1 MTELEVGYEV
11 VDLSEKSELNVAPN
25 ASEASIQLRRSPNSS
40 NEVFGSFG
48 VDMKS
53 ATGVVVEVDNC
64 LLLLLLLL
72 FFDKKR
78 RGGLGKTLTPSRRKI
93 L

>member
-25 ASEASIQLRRSPNSS
+25 ASEASIQLRRSPDSC

-53 ATGVVVEVDNC
+53 ATQIWSTASAGQSPGEIRTC
-64 LLLLLLLL
+64 RLC
-72 FFDKKR
+72 K
-78 RGGLGKTLTPSRRKI
+78 
-93 L
+93 

>member
-11 VDLSEKSELNVAPN
+11 VDMWEKSELDVAPN
-25 ASEASIQLRRSPNSS
+25 ASEASNQLRRSPKSS
-40 NEVFGSFG
+40 NEVFGPFG

-64 LLLLLLLL
+64 LLLLLLL
-72 FFDKKR
+72 FFDKR